1 MSNDGSNQINSSMN
15 SVGALKTNP
24 AMGNY
29 LRSYWVAFVTTLSVA
44 LCLTLVSRGFG
55 QTVQANQADLARNRA
70 ELASAPNAYPGGVV
84 EGHAVPSPNDP
95 DLGEQAILKRA
106 EGYQPFTASVAAPFY
121 WTSNVALVK
130 TGEQSD
136 FLVAPVAALAYQ
148 PRITNALYGLVSVRE
163 QLFYY
168 DRFSNLNFG
177 TFDVVA
183 GLAYTLPQFHNLTL
197 SGQYVYER
205 LTTKNSFHE
214 FFSNHSLVLTA
225 ELPIRL
231 GRAQQFSLGADANIS
246 FAAEPDPPQRSD
258 YEIYL
263 GYTVRLSRS
272 FSLDAVGRVVLRD
285 YHLTDRLDVSEILA
299 VAANYSIT
307 KFLTASAIST
317 LAASQS
323 NHSVFDYQVANV
335 GGLVSLSIRF

>member
-1 MSNDGSNQINSSMN
+1 MKSAAYERKPRMTNRFGRRFFAPEFLPL
-15 SVGALKTNP
+15 VFCAALSLALP
-24 AMGNY
+24 G
-29 LRSYWVAFVTTLSVA
+29 RSYA
-44 LCLTLVSRGFG
+44 
-55 QTVQANQADLARNRA
+55 QTVQADQA
-70 ELASAPNAYPGGVV
+70 ELARTQTGSAFAPSAYPSGIVD
-84 EGHAVPSPNDP
+84 GHAAPSPNDA
-95 DLGEQAILKRA
+95 DLGEQEILKRA

-121 WTSNVALVK
+121 WTSNVALAR
-130 TGEQSD
+130 TDEQSD
-136 FLVAPVAALAYQ
+136 FLVAPVAALTYQ
-148 PRITNALYGLVSVRE
+148 PRITNTLYGLVSVRE

-177 TFDVVA
+177 SFDVVA
-183 GLAYTLPQFHNLTL
+183 GLVYTLPQFHNLIL
-197 SGQYVYER
+197 SGEYIYER

-214 FFSNHSLVLTA
+214 LFSNHSLVLSA
-225 ELPIRL
+225 ELPIPL
-231 GRAQQFSLGADANIS
+231 GRAQQFSLGVDTNIS

-272 FSLDAVGRVVLRD
+272 FSLDTVGRVVLRD

-299 VAANYSIT
+299 VTANYSIT

-323 NHSVFDYQVANV
+323 NHSIFDYQVANV
-335 GGLVSLSIRF
+335 GGLVSLSIKF

>member
-1 MSNDGSNQINSSMN
+1 M
-15 SVGALKTNP
+15 TNRCRRRFFGP
-24 AMGNY
+24 DFLTVVFCAG
-29 LRSYWVAFVTTLSVA
+29 LS
-44 LCLTLVSRGFG
+44 LTLVGRSRA
-55 QTVQANQADLARNRA
+55 QTVQANQAELAWNQA
-70 ELASAPNAYPGGVV
+70 QLASAPNAYPGGIV

-106 EGYQPFTASVAAPFY
+106 EGYQPFTASVAVPFY
-121 WTSNVALVK
+121 WTSNVALVR

-136 FLVAPVAALAYQ
+136 FLEAPVAALNYQ

-177 TFDVVA
+177 NFDVVA
-183 GLAYTLPQFHNLTL
+183 GLIYALPQFHNLTL
-197 SGQYVYER
+197 SGEYVYER

-214 FFSNHSLVLTA
+214 LFSNHSLILSA
-225 ELPIRL
+225 DLPIPL
-231 GRAQQFSLGADANIS
+231 GRAQQFSLGADANLS
-246 FAAEPDPPQRSD
+246 FAAEPDPPQRTD

-263 GYTVRLSRS
+263 AYTVRFSRS
-272 FSLDAVGRVVLRD
+272 FSLDTVGRVVLHD

-299 VAANYSIT
+299 VSANYNIT

-323 NHSVFDYQVANV
+323 NHSIFDYQVANV
-335 GGLVSLSIRF
+335 GGLVSLSIKF